1 MCVHVGV
8 ERCGWEEW
16 WDLEVGGGQVSVVD
30 GTAVLRASISFVLI
44 ANSQTP
50 PLQRRLQLRTPGC

>member
-1 MCVHVGV
+1 MCVCVCV
-8 ERCGWEEW
+8 KRC
-16 WDLEVGGGQVSVVD
+16 DLEVGGGQVSVVD

-50 PLQRRLQLRTPGC
+50 PLQRRLELRTPGG